1 MDNFQGRGKKWN
13 ETKRIVRDEEES
25 NMIFEKNTIV
35 HCKASNPALLCLF
48 RFSFHHD
55 VLGFCM
61 VFHRHLRDH
70 AQQDAVYLP

>member
-35 HCKASNPALLCLF
+35 HYKVSE
-48 RFSFHHD
+48 
-55 VLGFCM
+55 
-61 VFHRHLRDH
+61 
-70 AQQDAVYLP
+70 